1 MTAMCHVLWGLGTH
15 LRDTGD
21 IKGCGKA
28 WSISV
33 KGRTMAK
40 STMMLLSAILLFPFL
55 LSNTSA
61 DEDPVEYEPGIKKF
75 IIFVV
80 LNLLR

>member
-1 MTAMCHVLWGLGTH
+1 
-15 LRDTGD
+15 
-21 IKGCGKA
+21 
-28 WSISV
+28 
-33 KGRTMAK
+33 MAK